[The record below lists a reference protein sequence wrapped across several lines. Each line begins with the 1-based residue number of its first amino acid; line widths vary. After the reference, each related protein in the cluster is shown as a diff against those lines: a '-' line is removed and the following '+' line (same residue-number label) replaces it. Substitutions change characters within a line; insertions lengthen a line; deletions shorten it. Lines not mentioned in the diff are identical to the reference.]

1 MTTEKTSKT
10 ASEGFGWDS
19 KINPADAEKKYPL
32 LPEGP
37 AMFTVLKLERKR
49 KEIGEMGMQNV
60 AVVTVALNTLV
71 DEYDKEQFAEKT
83 EVEINLILVKSL
95 LWKLLQFFVSIG
107 QRKHG
112 DEGIFVPNWAK
123 IEGEF
128 GRCTIGHRK
137 GKKNDKMF
145 IDIKEFLAPD
155 EAKEDDSL
163 SFG

>member
-1 MTTEKTSKT
+1 MTTDKTPKT

-19 KINPADAEKKYPL
+19 KIDPADAEKKYPL

-37 AMFTVLKLERKR
+37 AMFSVLKLERKR
-49 KEIGEMGMQNV
+49 KEMGDMGMQNV
-60 AVVTVALNTLV
+60 AVVTVALTTFV
-71 DEYDKEQFAEKT
+71 EDYDKEQFAEKA
-83 EVEINLILVKSL
+83 EVEVNLILVKSL

-123 IEGEF
+123 IEGEC

-137 GKKNDKMF
+137 GKKSDKVF

-155 EAKEDDSL
+155 DAKEDGGL